1 MERGE
6 LATVLRAW
14 RDRLDPTE
22 AGLPGGNRKSAGL
35 RREELAMLAGLSVD
49 YIVRLEQGRATAPS
63 AQVVAS
69 LARALRL
76 DANETD
82 HLYAAAGLR
91 APTAG
96 SVSVHIS
103 PGVQRMVDRLGDV
116 PLAIFSADWTLLHPN
131 ALWNALLGSAN
142 ERVGRERNI
151 AWRHFVTGS
160 PDIEHGPGLLE
171 HFEAALVSDLRL
183 AAMRYTDD
191 RALARLIADLRAESA
206 EFERIWQQAR
216 VVPFL
221 SERKRLHTVVGPV
234 ELDCDVL
241 TVACE
246 DLRIVVYTAA
256 RGSETADRLE
266 LLRVAGTQLR

>member
-22 AGLPGGNRKSAGL
+22 AGLPGGNRKSPGL

-49 YIVRLEQGRATAPS
+49 YIVRLEQGRASAPS

-76 DANETD
+76 DAGETG
-82 HLYAAAGLR
+82 HLYTAAGLR
-91 APTAG
+91 APSEG
-96 SVSVHIS
+96 SVPVHIS

-116 PLAIFSADWTLLHPN
+116 PLAIFSAEWTLLHPN
-131 ALWNALLGSAN
+131 PLWRALLGQG
-142 ERVGRERNI
+142 EDLVGRDRNI
-151 AWRHFVTGS
+151 AWRHFMTAVAG
-160 PDIEHGPGLLE
+160 IEHAEGLLE

-183 AAMRYTDD
+183 AATRYAED
-191 RALARLIADLRAESA
+191 RGLARLIADLRAQSPA
-206 EFERIWQQAR
+206 FERIWMQAR
-216 VVPFL
+216 VVPFR
-221 SERKRLHTVVGPV
+221 SERKRIRTSVGTV

-241 TVACE
+241 TVSCE

-256 RGSETADRLE
+256 RGSDAADRLE
-266 LLRVAGTQLR
+266 LLRVAGTQLA